1 MSKEINH
8 RYLRDIEGEMY
19 FPKTHIEAVID
30 ADKLGKGSNLA
41 GKNIVVFGDSNTELG
56 NYPELVGETLGANIV
71 KAGFY
76 GCRMAE
82 HSNNKYLNM
91 QSMQKMVEFIQK
103 KNFTELVNSTE
114 EYYKNGG
121 RDYRSQAKALN
132 NVDWD
137 TIDLITVF
145 FGGNDFGSANPIGK
159 DTDMTGSTFKGAI
172 NKVIKGIHETL
183 PTVRI
188 VFICPMFRSR
198 IYTVN
203 GENSD
208 ENPNTAGIYFK
219 EYIESI
225 ENITKKN
232 HVTSINLHN
241 LSGINKYN
249 ADYFLSDGKHPNA
262 LGYETIA
269 RIISNRLELLY

>member
-1 MSKEINH
+1 MAEIEIKYALDN
-8 RYLRDIEGEMY
+8 DGDKY
-19 FPKTHIEAVID
+19 FPATHVDAVLGL
-30 ADKLGKGSNLA
+30 DKIKPKSNLE
-41 GKNIVVFGDSNTELG
+41 GKNIVMFGDSNTELG

-82 HSNNKYLNM
+82 HSNNNYLNM

-103 KNFTELVNSTE
+103 KDFTELVNSTE
-114 EYYKNGG
+114 EYYKSGG
-121 RDYRSQAKALN
+121 RDYRPQARALN
-132 NVDWD
+132 NVKWE
-137 TIDLITVF
+137 TVDLITIF

-172 NKVIKGIHETL
+172 NKIIKGIHETL
-183 PTVRI
+183 PTTRI

-198 IYTVN
+198 IGTVA

-208 ENPNTAGIYFK
+208 DNPNSAGTYFK

-225 ENITKKN
+225 ETITKRN
-232 HVTSINLHN
+232 HITSINLSD
-241 LSGINKYN
+241 LSGVNRYN
-249 ADYFLSDGKHPNA
+249 ADYYLSDGKHPNA
-262 LGYETIA
+262 LGYKTIA

>member
-1 MSKEINH
+1 
-8 RYLRDIEGEMY
+8 MY

-30 ADKLGKGSNLA
+30 ADKLSKGSNLA

-82 HSNNKYLNM
+82 HSNNQYLNM
-91 QSMQKMVEFIQK
+91 MSMQKMVEFIQK
-103 KNFTELVNSTE
+103 KDFSQLVASTE
-114 EYYKNGG
+114 EYYAQGN
-121 RDYRSQAKALN
+121 RDYRTQAKALN
-132 NVDWD
+132 NVTWNN
-137 TIDLITVF
+137 IDLITIF

-159 DTDMTGSTFKGAI
+159 DTDMTGATFKGAI
-172 NKVIKGIHETL
+172 NKIIKGIHETL

-198 IYTVN
+198 IYAVN

-225 ENITKKN
+225 EGITKKN

-249 ADYFLSDGKHPNA
+249 ADYYLSDGKHPNS

>member
-1 MSKEINH
+1 MTEVNH
-8 RYLRDIEGEMY
+8 RYLRDLQGEMY
-19 FPKTHIEAVID
+19 FPKTHIDAVID
-30 ADKLGKGSNLA
+30 ADKLSKGSNLT

-56 NYPELVGETLGANIV
+56 NYPEIIGETLGANIV

-82 HSNNKYLNM
+82 HSNNQYLNM

-103 KNFTELVNSTE
+103 KDFSELVKSTE

-121 RDYRSQAKALN
+121 RDYRPQAKALN
-132 NVDWD
+132 AVNWD
-137 TIDLITVF
+137 DIDLITVF

-159 DTDMTGSTFKGAI
+159 DTDMTGATFKGAI

-183 PTVRI
+183 PTVRV

-208 ENPNTAGIYFK
+208 ENPNTAGVYFK

-232 HVTSINLHN
+232 HVPSINLHD

-249 ADYFLSDGKHPNA
+249 ADYFLSDGKHPNS

>member
-1 MSKEINH
+1 MAEVNH
-8 RYLRDIEGEMY
+8 RYLRDLEGEMY

-30 ADKLGKGSNLA
+30 ADKLGKSSNLA

-76 GCRMAE
+76 GCRMSD
-82 HSNNKYLNM
+82 HTNNSYLNM
-91 QSMQKMVEFIQK
+91 ASMQKMAEFIRK
-103 KNFTELVNSTE
+103 KDFTELVTSMN
-114 EYYKNGG
+114 EYYANGG
-121 RDYRSQAKALN
+121 RDYRTQANALN
-132 NVDWD
+132 NVNWD
-137 TIDLITVF
+137 SIDLITVF
-145 FGGNDFGSANPIGK
+145 FGGNDFGSSKALGTEN
-159 DTDMTGSTFKGAI
+159 DTTGATFKGAI
-172 NKVIKGIHETL
+172 NKVIKSIHETL

-198 IYTVN
+198 IYAVN

-225 ENITKKN
+225 EGITKKN

-249 ADYFLSDGKHPNA
+249 ADYYLSDGKHPNS
-262 LGYETIA
+262 LSYETIA